1 MGIFSKI
8 KKRIKKA
15 IPREVAPFLPA
26 LASIYGGPMLA
37 SMFGAGM
44 NPIIAQGLGSF
55 LADAGTQE
63 LTSDRTRLESSLVSG
78 IFGGL
83 RGSTMDPTLN
93 KNLATEGFGTETG
106 AKAYG
111 LSEEALKEAT
121 TGQRVLKG
129 AQDFAMAGYNNP
141 ISIAGA
147 GSISTQ
153 AAPKLGYNEIERFS
167 RDLAARAAES
177 ARQQGLDYEE
187 AMKYAEQ
194 YYYGSNPDA
203 TEEDFNQFMDYY
215 NSDLINPNMA
225 NGGRIGFE
233 EGGFSSSADYNTATE
248 RLPNEL
254 MSRIPRPGPTPIDI
268 GGIGGGGIIGFPGF
282 PGFPN
287 PQPSPPPQPPEE
299 AIKDKLNRFYETG
312 SPNPSPFF
320 PGFPGM
326 PGLTLKQ
333 RLENFN
339 ANQAGS
345 QEPHLDPFRP
355 MPMRPYP
362 GFNGEFNRQEFADGS
377 QAYMGDV
384 YGDRDRDSLDMK
396 EFYKE
401 YPETQV
407 GSYINENRYKSEKI
421 EKLEAKLNEI
431 IDMRQRTADRSR
443 NPENDGIQSLME
455 KLLDKEIN
463 SLYAERTNDDIR
475 KSESQ
480 KRDEM
485 KARFDAQAQQQAQE
499 KEAAYQA
506 MFGDGLNRTGRAMGG
521 MMNNNMMNNNM
532 MNNNMMN
539 PRMGYANG
547 GIPDR
552 PNFNYGSGRQTP
564 NGDPIAP
571 NVPPGMQM
579 DLRPGGFIELGT
591 EPRADDVPAMVGKD
605 EFVLNDRAVAGIGK
619 ALTGRADPRA
629 GARAL
634 YDLQSQMEATV

>member
-1 MGIFSKI
+1 MGILSKI

-15 IPREVAPFLPA
+15 IPREAAPFLPA
-26 LASIYGGPMLA
+26 LASIRGGPMIA

-129 AQDFAMAGYNNP
+129 AQDFAMAGYKNP

-147 GSISTQ
+147 SSISTQ

-233 EGGFSSSADYNTATE
+233 EGGFSSSADYNTATTQSPE
-248 RLPNEL
+248 DL
-254 MSRIPRPGPTPIDI
+254 MSRIARPGSGFLID
-268 GGIGGGGIIGFPGF
+268 PGF

-287 PQPSPPPQPPEE
+287 PQPSPPPRPPEE
-299 AIKDKLNRFYETG
+299 AIKDKLNNFYETG

-320 PGFPGM
+320 PIFPGKQ
-326 PGLTLKQ
+326 GLTLKQ

-339 ANQAGS
+339 AKQAGS
-345 QEPHLDPFRP
+345 PEPHRNPFERRI
-355 MPMRPYP
+355 MPAMPFRPYP
-362 GFNGEFNRQEFADGS
+362 GFIEDSNRQNFADGS
-377 QAYMGDV
+377 QDYMGDV

-431 IDMRQRTADRSR
+431 IDMRQRTADRNR

-475 KSESQ
+475 KSEAQ

-521 MMNNNMMNNNM
+521 MMNNNMMN
-532 MNNNMMN
+532 

-547 GIPDR
+547 SIPDR

-579 DLRPGGFIELGT
+579 DLRPGGFVELGT

>member
-1 MGIFSKI
+1 MGILSKI

-15 IPREVAPFLPA
+15 IPREAAPFLPA
-26 LASIYGGPMLA
+26 LASIFGGPMIA

-141 ISIAGA
+141 ISMAGA

-248 RLPNEL
+248 KLPKDL
-254 MSRIPRPGPTPIDI
+254 ISQIARPGSGFLID
-268 GGIGGGGIIGFPGF
+268 PGF

-287 PQPSPPPQPPEE
+287 PQPSPPPRPPEE
-299 AIKDKLNRFYETG
+299 AIKDKLNNFYETG
-312 SPNPSPFF
+312 SPNPIRF

-326 PGLTLKQ
+326 PKGLTLQQ

-339 ANQAGS
+339 AKQAGS
-345 QEPHLDPFRP
+345 PEPHRNPFERRI
-355 MPMRPYP
+355 MPAMPFRPYP
-362 GFNGEFNRQEFADGS
+362 GFIEDSNRQNFADGS
-377 QAYMGDV
+377 QDYMGDV

-431 IDMRQRTADRSR
+431 IDMRQRTADRNR

-475 KSESQ
+475 KSEAQ

-521 MMNNNMMNNNM
+521 MMNNNMMN
-532 MNNNMMN
+532 
-539 PRMGYANG
+539 PRIGYANG